1 METRKLSKFLELGT
15 ILKGKVEFKN
25 NKSKDGMLFFIFTDR
40 IYIYI
45 HWIVCDYA
53 ILMMESYFSFY
64 L

>member
-25 NKSKDGMLFFIFTDR
+25 NKSKDGMLFFIFTDC

-45 HWIVCDYA
+45 YIYTHIELSVIMPC
-53 ILMMESYFSFY
+53 
-64 L
+64 